1 MVMEFLAATDQEA
14 VKAARHHL
22 AVIKSI
28 FRRDHP
34 RATVRPGWY
43 VLWIVN
49 NVDTGDMVY
58 TRPRPFKHN

>member
-1 MVMEFLAATDQEA
+1 MVMEFHAASDREA
-14 VKAARHHL
+14 VKLARHHL
-22 AVIKSI
+22 AVIKAI

-34 RATVRPGWY
+34 RACVRSGWY

-58 TRPRPFKHN
+58 TRPRSVKHN